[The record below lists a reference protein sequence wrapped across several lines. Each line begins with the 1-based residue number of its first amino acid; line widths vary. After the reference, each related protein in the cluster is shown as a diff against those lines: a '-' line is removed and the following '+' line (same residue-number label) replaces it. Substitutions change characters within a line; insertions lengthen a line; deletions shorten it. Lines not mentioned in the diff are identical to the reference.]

1 MEVQEDYSQWYDNN
15 KELYDSLRQAVDKV
29 VQDRLDSQGLMK
41 GSDYVFIESRL
52 KKKDKFIK
60 KMNNVDAEGKRK
72 YANPKEITDIAGI
85 RVVVYILPDLEPIS
99 AVVKRF
105 FDIDLKRSVDK
116 FKQLGES
123 QVGIRSRNYIG
134 KLDKNIIKEN
144 PEYAKFKELDF
155 EIQVNT
161 LLDYAWSVIEHDRN
175 YMTASP
181 KELPDGS
188 LVPRRFKLL
197 AGDLE
202 LVDHQFEQLS
212 KETDAYAKPIP
223 SKILKG
229 ELEIEISPYA
239 LRQFFTIKFGDV
251 PFFTPYFGLV
261 DDDMSE
267 LKSFGIATLS
277 QLNKIIRP
285 DFKQRYVKV
294 LKDKLGLNDQINF
307 SALLLDILI
316 LYYGSSYFKK
326 ATRKGY
332 LMTLENY
339 RYSVLEEFG
348 VKVTLPDN
356 WEWQCK

>member
-1 MEVQEDYSQWYDNN
+1 
-15 KELYDSLRQAVDKV
+15 
-29 VQDRLDSQGLMK
+29 MK

-52 KKKDKFIK
+52 KKKDRFLK
-60 KMNNVDAEGKRK
+60 KMNNIDEHGKRK

-85 RVVVYILPDLEPIS
+85 RVVAYILPDLEPIS

-105 FDIDLKRSVDK
+105 FDIDMKRIVDK

-134 KLDKNIIKEN
+134 KLDRNIINDK

-175 YMTASP
+175 YKTASP
-181 KELPDGS
+181 IELPEGS
-188 LVPRRFKLL
+188 LAPRRFKLL

-202 LVDHQFEQLS
+202 LIDYQFEQLS
-212 KETDAYAKPIP
+212 KETEAYAKPIP

-239 LRQFFTIKFGDV
+239 LRQFLKIKFGDV
-251 PFFTPYFGLV
+251 PCFTPYFGLV
-261 DDDMSE
+261 DDDLSE
-267 LKSFGIATLS
+267 LRSFGIATLS

-294 LKDKLGLNDQINF
+294 LKNKLDLNEQINF
-307 SALLLDILI
+307 PAILLDILI
-316 LYYGSSYFKK
+316 IHYGNEYFKNAK
-326 ATRKGY
+326 RKGY
-332 LMTLENY
+332 PLTLENY
-339 RYSVLEEFG
+339 HHSVLEEFG
-348 VKVTLPDN
+348 VEVTLPTN
-356 WEWQCK
+356 WDWECK